1 MAQFS
6 ASGGAAGTT
15 DTGHDTSMIPDWPG
29 PLLLP
34 QEPGQVFPV
43 MPNGSG
49 WTPTNAGAK
58 YLLHGRHPLLW
69 QLNWLQ
75 CHCDSLDTSILH
87 DLVDDLR
94 GGLYRLN
101 RSLPGLQ
108 GRPDLLREL
117 LEYLVNL
124 AALELVKE
132 DEGTVKDNLAMLK
145 WLRSSIVF
153 PGLIVS
159 RLDDGS
165 WIVGDKIVP
174 VINLATNAAA
184 NAINGWVNPLLQA
197 ASGTC
202 VLCAGCCSRA
212 AGRH

>member
-1 MAQFS
+1 MLVPSTCF
-6 ASGGAAGTT
+6 T
-15 DTGHDTSMIPDWPG
+15 
-29 PLLLP
+29 
-34 QEPGQVFPV
+34 
-43 MPNGSG
+43 
-49 WTPTNAGAK
+49 
-58 YLLHGRHPLLW
+58 

-75 CHCDSLDTSILH
+75 SHCASLDTSILH

-132 DEGTVKDNLAMLK
+132 DDNLAMLK

-153 PGLIVS
+153 PSLIVS
-159 RLDDGS
+159 RLDDGT

-174 VINLATNAAA
+174 VINLATSAAA
-184 NAINGWVNPLLQA
+184 KAINGSSHVMVVLSSVAQAPTNPRMKWTRPSRPRLVPSLTQ
-197 ASGTC
+197 C
-202 VLCAGCCSRA
+202 CAP
-212 AGRH
+212 